1 MVGPG
6 SVVWPVDVGDS
17 AAGAGRDCEDCCWSS
32 VMRLFL
38 LLLLAREMRM
48 RAERCRDEGEECNC

>member
-1 MVGPG
+1 
-6 SVVWPVDVGDS
+6 
-17 AAGAGRDCEDCCWSS
+17 
-32 VMRLFL
+32 MRLFL